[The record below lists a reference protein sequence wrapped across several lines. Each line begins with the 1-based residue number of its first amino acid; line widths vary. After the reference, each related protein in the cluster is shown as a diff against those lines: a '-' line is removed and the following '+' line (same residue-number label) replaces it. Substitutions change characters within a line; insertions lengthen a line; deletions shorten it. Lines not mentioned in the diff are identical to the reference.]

1 MIMDQNDMFDQLG
14 KRLDRMEGKIDTLS
28 ETVVQLAR
36 IEERQTNQSDAITRI
51 GKTLDKHETRM
62 DGIENEMDGL
72 QAQASEAKP
81 IFGIAKYVGAGILGG
96 GIAKLAGILF

>member
-1 MIMDQNDMFDQLG
+1 MFDQLG
-14 KRLDRMEGKIDTLS
+14 KRLDRMEGKIDVLS

-62 DGIENEMDGL
+62 DGIDNEMDGL
-72 QAQASEAKP
+72 QAKAQEAKP
-81 IFGIAKYVGAGILGG
+81 VFSVLKYVGAGILGG
-96 GIAKLAGILF
+96 GIAKLTGVLF

>member
-1 MIMDQNDMFDQLG
+1 MDQEQMFEQLY
-14 KRLDRMEGKIDTLS
+14 KRFDRMEGKIDVLS

-62 DGIENEMDGL
+62 EGIEDEVDEL
-72 QAQASEAKP
+72 QAKAQEAKP
-81 IFGIAKYVGAGILGG
+81 VFSLIKYVGAGILGG
-96 GIAKLAGILF
+96 GIAKLTGVWF

>member
-1 MIMDQNDMFDQLG
+1 MIMDQSDMFDQLG

-51 GKTLDKHETRM
+51 GKT
-62 DGIENEMDGL
+62 
-72 QAQASEAKP
+72 
-81 IFGIAKYVGAGILGG
+81 
-96 GIAKLAGILF
+96 

>member
-1 MIMDQNDMFDQLG
+1 MMDQEQMFDQLG

-62 DGIENEMDGL
+62 DGMEHEVDDL
-72 QAQASEAKP
+72 QAKAQEAKP
-81 IFGIAKYVGAGILGG
+81 VFSVLKYMGAGILGG
-96 GIAKLAGILF
+96 GIAKLTGVLF